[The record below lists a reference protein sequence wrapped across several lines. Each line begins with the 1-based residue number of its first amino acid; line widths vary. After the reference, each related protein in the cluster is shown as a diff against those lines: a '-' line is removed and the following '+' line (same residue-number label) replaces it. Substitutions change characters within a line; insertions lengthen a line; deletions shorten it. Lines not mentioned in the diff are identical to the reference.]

1 MSNQFSTTS
10 VQQIVADCCCVR
22 PWGTVVSKANPPV
35 LSGAHSSAGK
45 TERSGSSVLITNR
58 ERCALCV
65 CVCVLFVRVVHVL
78 MLCVLCICVVCACV
92 GVVCAVF
99 ICGMYVC
106 VCAYCLC
113 VYMCVHLCVCVYI
126 YVLCVLCVCCVCALC
141 AHTHVLVARPLM

>member
-65 CVCVLFVRVVHVL
+65 CVCV
-78 MLCVLCICVVCACV
+78 CGVC
-92 GVVCAVF
+92 GVYLW
-99 ICGMYVC
+99 YVC
-106 VCAYCLC
+106 VC
-113 VYMCVHLCVCVYI
+113 
-126 YVLCVLCVCCVCALC
+126 LCVLPLCIYVCTFVCMCLYICTVCAMCLLC
-141 AHTHVLVARPLM
+141 LRSVCTHTCACGKASNVGWVQPHLDSFPPTCGGHLVLLLG

>member
-58 ERCALCV
+58 EGCALCV

-92 GVVCAVF
+92 GVVCVVF

-106 VCAYCLC
+106 LYVLSLC
-113 VYMCVHLCVCVYI
+113 ICVYI
-126 YVLCVLCVCCVCALC
+126 YVYVSIYMYCVCYVSVVFALRVC
-141 AHTHVLVARPLM
+141 THMYLWQGL